1 MYKFPLEQFLEE
13 INKDNKS
20 DFYTLARN
28 SIIGF
33 NDKKYLKELIDSNK
47 KNQDDKTIY
56 IRGVNEV
63 HEKIYKKLYGKN
75 VVFGKCTYTNDIK
88 KIIKNV
94 YQETDISE
102 YLACHIWGYS
112 RNLFWS
118 NELWN
123 VWYIPRFIYYLTDK
137 SYGNNIGLRFRKE
150 LKQKL
155 INNIDIRNR
164 IIECNNFLYK
174 HRFEYQN
181 IFQDMKVNKKS
192 LTNVAKQLVMINV
205 NVDVYDYNKNKDEEC
220 ETIKLLDK
228 SFNAVDFTNEE
239 EMKRNF
245 GLL

>member
-33 NDKKYLKELIDSNK
+33 NDKKYLKELMDSNK
-47 KNQDDKTIY
+47 KNQEDKTIY
-56 IRGVNEV
+56 IRGVNEI

-75 VVFGKCTYTNDIK
+75 VIFGKCTYTNDIK
-88 KIIKNV
+88 KIIKSL
-94 YQETDISE
+94 YKETDISE

-123 VWYIPRFIYYLTDK
+123 VWYIPRFLYYLTDRN
-137 SYGNNIGLRFRKE
+137 YGGDIGLKFRKE
-150 LKQKL
+150 IKQKL
-155 INNIDIRNR
+155 IHNPEIRNR

-192 LTNVAKQLVMINV
+192 LTNVANQLVMINV
-205 NVDVYDYNKNKDEEC
+205 NVDVYDYNKNKNEEC
-220 ETIKLLDK
+220 ETIKLLDE

-239 EMKRNF
+239 EIKRNF

>member
-1 MYKFPLEQFLEE
+1 MYKFPLEQFLKE

-33 NDKKYLKELIDSNK
+33 NDKKYLKELMDSNK
-47 KNQDDKTIY
+47 KNQEDKTIY
-56 IRGVNEV
+56 IRGVNEI

-164 IIECNNFLYK
+164 IIECNNFLYIRKVLYKK
-174 HRFEYQN
+174 HQEAIDIHMF
-181 IFQDMKVNKKS
+181 V
-192 LTNVAKQLVMINV
+192 
-205 NVDVYDYNKNKDEEC
+205 C
-220 ETIKLLDK
+220 
-228 SFNAVDFTNEE
+228 
-239 EMKRNF
+239 
-245 GLL
+245 

>member
-1 MYKFPLEQFLEE
+1 MFIIVPHCPHFCVY
-13 INKDNKS
+13 I
-20 DFYTLARN
+20 
-28 SIIGF
+28 SI
-33 NDKKYLKELIDSNK
+33 
-47 KNQDDKTIY
+47 
-56 IRGVNEV
+56 
-63 HEKIYKKLYGKN
+63 
-75 VVFGKCTYTNDIK
+75 
-88 KIIKNV
+88 
-94 YQETDISE
+94 
-102 YLACHIWGYS
+102 
-112 RNLFWS
+112 
-118 NELWN
+118 
-123 VWYIPRFIYYLTDK
+123 LTP

-174 HRFEYQN
+174 HRVEYQN

-220 ETIKLLDK
+220 ETIKLLDE

-239 EMKRNF
+239 EIKRNF